1 MKRIAFIGAAGSGK
15 STIAE
20 EVHVE
25 LKKKSINAELIQEWI
40 RYDIQ
45 AHGAMTSIWE
55 QYRTRQHQKDLEDD
69 VPDTVDYVI
78 VDSGTLTPYF
88 YACLY
93 ANDDARQRLVICDM
107 YKYLLDDI
115 YLKRYDYVF
124 YLPTKHTYEA
134 NSDIL
139 SDGTRYQSEDEIN
152 SLETHMG
159 LVFTKLHSLDNI
171 HTLDCPL
178 EYRAEEALKI
188 ILS

>member
-1 MKRIAFIGAAGSGK
+1 
-15 STIAE
+15 
-20 EVHVE
+20 
-25 LKKKSINAELIQEWI
+25 
-40 RYDIQ
+40 
-45 AHGAMTSIWE
+45 
-55 QYRTRQHQKDLEDD
+55 
-69 VPDTVDYVI
+69 
-78 VDSGTLTPYF
+78 
-88 YACLY
+88 
-93 ANDDARQRLVICDM
+93 M